1 MRLIKEEK
9 FIIGRTEEDVLAV
22 EEGELQIRKPPPEEE
37 SNIENVEEVG
47 VPDPEGHGRPDEQEE
62 NDDGDI
68 EIDAIEG
75 ESGVAA
81 RRGSLKKEAKSL
93 EHKLTQRYKHPYC
106 DSCIRAKMKHFKTQ
120 KGAYRRELK
129 KFGGPIT
136 FDAIDTSKV
145 HDDDILLLEK
155 EVLVT
160 RDCYTVLIGAY
171 PSSRMTAELW

>member
-1 MRLIKEEK
+1 
-9 FIIGRTEEDVLAV
+9 
-22 EEGELQIRKPPPEEE
+22 
-37 SNIENVEEVG
+37 
-47 VPDPEGHGRPDEQEE
+47 
-62 NDDGDI
+62 
-68 EIDAIEG
+68 
-75 ESGVAA
+75 
-81 RRGSLKKEAKSL
+81 
-93 EHKLTQRYKHPYC
+93 
-106 DSCIRAKMKHFKTQ
+106 MKHFKTQ